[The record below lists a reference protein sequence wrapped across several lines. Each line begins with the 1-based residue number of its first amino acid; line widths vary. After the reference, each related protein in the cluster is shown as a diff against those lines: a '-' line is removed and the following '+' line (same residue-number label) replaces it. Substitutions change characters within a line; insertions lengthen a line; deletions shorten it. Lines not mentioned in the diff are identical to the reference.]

1 MRQVDN
7 NLAEHRQYDG
17 NPLVCDFTKP
27 IVASK
32 VINSDPNYHAGEVPD
47 FQLILE
53 IPSVIFDLTTNKVLE
68 CPVWY
73 LSSYFS

>member
-1 MRQVDN
+1 MASTMAIHLYVI
-7 NLAEHRQYDG
+7 L
-17 NPLVCDFTKP
+17 LKP

-32 VINSDPNYHAGEVPD
+32 VINSDPNYHAGGVPD

-68 CPVWY
+68 CPVLY